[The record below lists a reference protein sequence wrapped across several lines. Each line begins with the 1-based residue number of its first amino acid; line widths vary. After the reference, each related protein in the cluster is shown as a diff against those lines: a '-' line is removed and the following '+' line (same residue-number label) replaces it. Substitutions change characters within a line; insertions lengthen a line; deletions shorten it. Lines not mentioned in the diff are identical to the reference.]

1 LIETQKAVAGEFKIW
16 SDKNRTL
23 TISPESG
30 ADGIVDRTFSYC
42 FGCQNCT
49 TVCPVV
55 GNYETPQ
62 DVLGLLPHQI
72 MCTLGLGLDEMASG
86 AKMIWDCTT
95 CYQCQEHCPQ
105 KVKVTELL
113 FELKNKAVKNMK

>member
-1 LIETQKAVAGEFKIW
+1 MAGDFETWADTG
-16 SDKNRTL
+16 RTL
-23 TISPESG
+23 TLSHQSS
-30 ADGIVDRTFSYC
+30 AHGIVNQTFSYC

-55 GNYETPQ
+55 GNYGNPQET
-62 DVLGLLPHQI
+62 LGLLPHQI
-72 MCTLGLGLDEMASG
+72 MCALGLGLDEMASG

-105 KVKVTELL
+105 NVKVTELL
-113 FELKNKAVKNMK
+113 YDLKNKAVKNMNKNS